1 MQSVLIYGSETWA
14 VRVEDMQRLERAERM
29 MLRWMCGVSLKDRV
43 KIDEL
48 LQRLHIESVSDVVRR
63 GRLRWFGHV
72 ERKRGDD
79 WVTACRELAVDGVR
93 GRGRGRKTWMQC
105 VKGDMSLLGLTREDA
120 QDRGVWKA
128 GIHGKPSKPC

>member
-1 MQSVLIYGSETWA
+1 M
-14 VRVEDMQRLERAERM
+14 
-29 MLRWMCGVSLKDRV
+29 
-43 KIDEL
+43 
-48 LQRLHIESVSDVVRR
+48 RR

-93 GRGRGRKTWMQC
+93 GRGRGRKTWMQY

-120 QDRGVWKA
+120 QDRLVWKA
-128 GIHGKPSKPC
+128 GIHGKPSKQC